1 MRKLVFCLMS
11 PNPWKQ
17 TTADEKRQGLQSNI
31 LFAFQSVIKLIYG
44 VDVYNIEYLYSTIGL

>member
-17 TTADEKRQGLQSNI
+17 TTADEKRQGLQSNKSC
-31 LFAFQSVIKLIYG
+31 LLSKVQSSFYFINKI
-44 VDVYNIEYLYSTIGL
+44 